1 MKTVGFVR
9 SIVAAAVAPILVLLV
24 MAGCATVS
32 SGSGSSRTGLQP
44 DPTLS
49 PREVVAIQLEA
60 FGSSD
65 GDTEKIAVAFR
76 FASPSN
82 RAVTGPEE
90 RFAEM
95 IKSRPYR
102 IMLAYDRVEYA
113 PVVIAGEVALQ
124 RVALFSDGEVAIFDF
139 VLRRQSDDPYADC
152 WMTEGVTRFQP
163 RRNGP
168 SPDAP
173 VPEIPEALSV

>member
-1 MKTVGFVR
+1 MKTVGFMR
-9 SIVAAAVAPILVLLV
+9 MIIAAAVVPTLVLLV
-24 MAGCATVS
+24 VTGCTTVS
-32 SGSGSSRTGLQP
+32 SGGGVSRKDLQP

-49 PREVVAIQLEA
+49 PREVVAIQLDA
-60 FGSSD
+60 FGSSE
-65 GDTEKIAVAFR
+65 GDIDKIAVAFR

-90 RFAEM
+90 RFAAM
-95 IKSRPYR
+95 VKSRPYR
-102 IMLAYDRVEYA
+102 IMLSYDRVEYA

-124 RVALFSDGEVAIFDF
+124 RVALFSEGEVAIFDF
-139 VLRRQSDDPYADC
+139 VLRRQSDDPYAGC

-168 SPDAP
+168 SPGLP
-173 VPEIPEALSV
+173 VPEVPEELSV